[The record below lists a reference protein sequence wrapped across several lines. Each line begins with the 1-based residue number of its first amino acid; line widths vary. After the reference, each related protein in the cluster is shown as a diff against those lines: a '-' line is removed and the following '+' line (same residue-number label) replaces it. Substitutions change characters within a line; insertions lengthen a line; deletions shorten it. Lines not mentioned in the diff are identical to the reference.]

1 MNLDKFPVNE
11 NHNEKKPSLKD
22 KISKELKKLFLNEV
36 EETKNQLD
44 SLKNS
49 MEMLNNYNDTL
60 KIANKEIRNILSF
73 KGSSSDYFE
82 HIDKVND
89 LISTLSLQQE
99 NPLAKSYL
107 KVLYVL
113 QLKEFWQVSME
124 EIKKWISD
132 VMDDKNVPYLIKKSL
147 VNWLKENDYLV
158 WDSFYQ
164 IEMENYFLQKYPNY
178 NWSNFEQAVSW
189 EWTNAFA
196 QHA

>member
-49 MEMLNNYNDTL
+49 MEMLNDYDDTL
-60 KIANKEIRNILSF
+60 KMANKEIRNILSF
-73 KGSSSDYFE
+73 KGSSFDYFE

-113 QLKEFWQVSME
+113 QLKEF
-124 EIKKWISD
+124 
-132 VMDDKNVPYLIKKSL
+132 
-147 VNWLKENDYLV
+147 
-158 WDSFYQ
+158 
-164 IEMENYFLQKYPNY
+164 
-178 NWSNFEQAVSW
+178 
-189 EWTNAFA
+189 
-196 QHA
+196 

>member
-1 MNLDKFPVNE
+1 MSLDKFPVNE

-49 MEMLNNYNDTL
+49 MEMLNDYDDTL
-60 KIANKEIRNILSF
+60 KMANKEIRSILSV
-73 KGSSSDYFE
+73 KDSSFE
-82 HIDKVND
+82 NIDKVNN

-132 VMDDKNVPYLIKKSL
+132 VMDDKNVPYVIKKSL

-158 WDSFYQ
+158 WDSFSQ

-196 QHA
+196 

>member
-1 MNLDKFPVNE
+1 MSLDKFPVNE

-49 MEMLNNYNDTL
+49 MEMLNDYDDTL
-60 KIANKEIRNILSF
+60 KMANKEIRNILSV
-73 KGSSSDYFE
+73 KDSSFE
-82 HIDKVND
+82 NIDKVNN

-113 QLKEFWQVSME
+113 QLKEFWQVDIE
-124 EIKKWISD
+124 EIKKWVSD
-132 VMDDKNVPYLIKKSL
+132 VMDDKNVPYVIKKSL

-158 WDSFYQ
+158 WDSFSQ

-189 EWTNAFA
+189 EWTNALA